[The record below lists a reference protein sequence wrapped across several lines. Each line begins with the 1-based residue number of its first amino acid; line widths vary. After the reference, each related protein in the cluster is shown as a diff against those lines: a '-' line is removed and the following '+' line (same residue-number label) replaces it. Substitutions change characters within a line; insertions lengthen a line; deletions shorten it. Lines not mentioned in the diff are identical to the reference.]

1 MKLIARIAL
10 FALLFSML
18 GGRTFAGTTGS
29 LTGVAVD
36 EASTLPLAGATVN
49 AVSPSQR
56 ATTTTDARGNF
67 SFVSLAPD
75 TYTISVELQGYRSG
89 VASGVTIFADQIQ
102 RVSVSLAKALRE
114 IASTRTTGS
123 SLVRPGQTSDVYT
136 LDKTQTQNAQA
147 LGGGGGLYQT
157 YAGLSSVP
165 GVYVPQNGLNQGQNN
180 SAPFIR
186 GGNFTQVGYEF
197 DGIPVQREYDG
208 YVGTTQGTTGQQE
221 LQVYTGGGPA
231 SSAGEALAGY
241 VNQVIKTGTY
251 PGDVSLTG
259 TLGSPS
265 FYHYLSGEVAGA
277 TPDGRF
283 SYYVGSTGWNQ
294 YYRYG
299 DAFGGGLAPNAS
311 TQSLVPW
318 SASYFGSP
326 GQNGS
331 AFPIPY
337 AAGYGVGPSDTQS
350 RETVANVHIHLGPA
364 GKSHDDIQLLGD
376 IGRQLVHVADD
387 VYDLGGQNSEFW
399 QWANGGARPTYPTA
413 TIYTGPVFSQY
424 DPALATT
431 YRYPST
437 TPGQSVIDPTLRG
450 SEDSNNSL
458 FKIQYQHNF
467 GSNAYARVYA
477 YSNYSSW
484 FVYDPIGGYYLP
496 LPESGILGLLDDEV
510 STRTRGV
517 AAQFADQLDAHD
529 QLQGFGSYTYSNDL
543 RWYNS
548 TPYDGG
554 FTIQLRGT
562 NGSCY
567 DVASGASANCYNGTG
582 YNSATLA
589 TGGSITSGSAIP
601 HDLVVPGGA
610 PAGTQYQ
617 VVQSGYN
624 VVIGQPTP
632 GTTTFSLDDTW
643 QNDKLTL
650 DFGLRYNNYL
660 YGLGDT
666 TQQGV
671 VGGSNALYFSQFN
684 LEHCY
689 NTASQA
695 LTTVSAGAACPTGS
709 SHTTLSNDTQNSI
722 GFSVFEPRVS
732 GTYRAGADTVVRFS
746 AGTFSQPTRAAYIQY
761 DPTTDLASYI
771 ASHFLQYGFTTPS
784 HAIPPQISHN
794 YDLSFE
800 QRLPKADASIS
811 LTPFYRLTNNQTQA
825 FILDPSQSSFQ
836 SGLNVGTLRAFGY
849 EALARVGDFNRD
861 GFSGQVSFTYTNAK
875 IRYNDFAGTSTNVI
889 DQLNNELNVGQYN
902 ALTAKGGGSPCYAS
916 GARVGLVGGACPAGS
931 IANPYYSQPLQPTA
945 PLAENGWYSPYNLI
959 PTGNAVGAAWG
970 YDSVSYDVPEVLE
983 ATVQWRH
990 KGWRVV
996 PDVQYDLGFRYST
1009 PFAWTGY
1016 DPSSATCA
1024 PGSTL
1029 SCATLYRPDPYTGS
1043 YDGLGTFESP
1053 STLSLGL
1060 QVAKDISKTVTVSA
1074 ILTNIVQQCYTH
1086 GYAWETGGSHVCS
1099 YAQNPTQASGGPY
1112 VGNATNPNV
1121 TNKLQSDPYGYAPY
1135 TGSFPFGAFVSLT
1148 VKL

>member
-1 MKLIARIAL
+1 
-10 FALLFSML
+10 
-18 GGRTFAGTTGS
+18 
-29 LTGVAVD
+29 
-36 EASTLPLAGATVN
+36 
-49 AVSPSQR
+49 
-56 ATTTTDARGNF
+56 
-67 SFVSLAPD
+67 
-75 TYTISVELQGYRSG
+75 
-89 VASGVTIFADQIQ
+89 
-102 RVSVSLAKALRE
+102 
-114 IASTRTTGS
+114 
-123 SLVRPGQTSDVYT
+123 
-136 LDKTQTQNAQA
+136 
-147 LGGGGGLYQT
+147 
-157 YAGLSSVP
+157 
-165 GVYVPQNGLNQGQNN
+165 
-180 SAPFIR
+180 
-186 GGNFTQVGYEF
+186 
-197 DGIPVQREYDG
+197 
-208 YVGTTQGTTGQQE
+208 
-221 LQVYTGGGPA
+221 
-231 SSAGEALAGY
+231 
-241 VNQVIKTGTY
+241 
-251 PGDVSLTG
+251 
-259 TLGSPS
+259 
-265 FYHYLSGEVAGA
+265 
-277 TPDGRF
+277 
-283 SYYVGSTGWNQ
+283 
-294 YYRYG
+294 
-299 DAFGGGLAPNAS
+299 
-311 TQSLVPW
+311 
-318 SASYFGSP
+318 
-326 GQNGS
+326 
-331 AFPIPY
+331 
-337 AAGYGVGPSDTQS
+337 
-350 RETVANVHIHLGPA
+350 
-364 GKSHDDIQLLGD
+364 
-376 IGRQLVHVADD
+376 
-387 VYDLGGQNSEFW
+387 
-399 QWANGGARPTYPTA
+399 
-413 TIYTGPVFSQY
+413 
-424 DPALATT
+424 
-431 YRYPST
+431 
-437 TPGQSVIDPTLRG
+437 
-450 SEDSNNSL
+450 
-458 FKIQYQHNF
+458 
-467 GSNAYARVYA
+467 
-477 YSNYSSW
+477 
-484 FVYDPIGGYYLP
+484 
-496 LPESGILGLLDDEV
+496 
-510 STRTRGV
+510 
-517 AAQFADQLDAHD
+517 
-529 QLQGFGSYTYSNDL
+529 
-543 RWYNS
+543 
-548 TPYDGG
+548 
-554 FTIQLRGT
+554 
-562 NGSCY
+562 
-567 DVASGASANCYNGTG
+567 
-582 YNSATLA
+582 
-589 TGGSITSGSAIP
+589 
-601 HDLVVPGGA
+601 
-610 PAGTQYQ
+610 
-617 VVQSGYN
+617 
-624 VVIGQPTP
+624 
-632 GTTTFSLDDTW
+632 
-643 QNDKLTL
+643 
-650 DFGLRYNNYL
+650 
-660 YGLGDT
+660 
-666 TQQGV
+666 
-671 VGGSNALYFSQFN
+671 